1 MSMKKQVLFT
11 VSLLVCALLAA
22 GFAFAALPG
31 VPASAQGNY
40 DVVIIVAD
48 DFSGIALDTVNTG
61 QFDSSD
67 NCTVSLEGQAFAV
80 RGVSADPIDETHGDL
95 VYAQLA
101 ELIDDANA
109 SSVID
114 LIPVDIQGMTTDVAA
129 TRIGDAIA
137 DHPADFYVVNMSF
150 VIIPC
155 EYITGF
161 ADFESQMMHAR
172 DAKDLNRYRGLF
184 QRAVVFYD
192 NTVFPA
198 MSNRAQDAT
207 DLDPVQSLFSSMGS
221 NVIPVAAAGNFGLD
235 FPFWPGAWGQVIS
248 VSASEGTGY
257 DAPASWD
264 KKKDTP
270 LLGAENLNPG
280 KTTRISNYGEVMM
293 PGEYNSD
300 FGLVSGTSFAAPRLS
315 VAMAVYV
322 SEVGGNYCQQPDG
335 DPALAYGDWDNLTL
349 DEVISDYC
357 SDMASH
363 LP

>member
-1 MSMKKQVLFT
+1 MKRTLFLT
-11 VSLLVCALLAA
+11 GAILLAA
-22 GFAFAALPG
+22 GFVFPVQPG
-31 VPASAQGNY
+31 IPAGAQGNY
-40 DVVIIVAD
+40 SVVIVVAD
-48 DFSGIALDTVNTG
+48 DFSGRALDTVDTG

-80 RGVSADPIDETHGDL
+80 RGASDAPINETHGDL
-95 VYAQLA
+95 VYAQLD
-101 ELIDDANA
+101 ELIADAGA
-109 SSVID
+109 SSAVD
-114 LIPVDIQGMTTDVAA
+114 LVPVDIQGMTTDVAA
-129 TRIGDAIA
+129 DRISDAIVNN
-137 DHPADFYVVNMSF
+137 PADFYVVNMSF

-161 ADFESQMMHAR
+161 ADFESQMMDAR
-172 DAKDLNRYRGLF
+172 DAKDLNKYRGLF

-198 MSNRAQDAT
+198 MSQRAQNAS
-207 DLDPVQSLFSSMGS
+207 DLDPLQSLFTGLGS

-248 VSASEGTGY
+248 VSASEGIGY
-257 DAPASWD
+257 HSPASWD

-293 PGEYNSD
+293 PGEYDSD
-300 FGLVSGTSFAAPRLS
+300 FGMVSGTSFAAPRLS

-322 SEVGGNYCQQPDG
+322 SEVGGSYCQQSDG

-349 DEVISDYC
+349 DEVINDYC
-357 SDMASH
+357 SGMASH

>member
-1 MSMKKQVLFT
+1 MKNRVLFS
-11 VSLLVCALLAA
+11 VSMLVYALLAT
-22 GFAFAALPG
+22 GFVFAALPS
-31 VPASAQGNY
+31 VPASAQGDY

-48 DFSGIALDTVNTG
+48 DFSGNALGTIDTG
-61 QFDSSD
+61 QFDRSEKCSV
-67 NCTVSLEGQAFAV
+67 NLEGQAFAV
-80 RGVSADPIDETHGDL
+80 RGVSADPIDEPHGNL
-95 VYAQLA
+95 VFAQLE
-101 ELIDDANA
+101 ELLDDANA
-109 SSVID
+109 GSAID
-114 LIPVDIQGMTTDVAA
+114 LVPVDIQGVTTDVVAS
-129 TRIGDAIA
+129 RIAEAID

-161 ADFESQMMHAR
+161 ADFESQMMDAR
-172 DAKDLNRYRGLF
+172 DAKDLNKYQGLF

-198 MSNRAQDAT
+198 MSRRAQNAT
-207 DLDPVQSLFSSMGS
+207 DLDPLQSLFTSLGS

-257 DAPASWD
+257 HAPASWD
-264 KKKDTP
+264 RKKDTP
-270 LLGAENLNPG
+270 LLGTENLNPG

-300 FGLVSGTSFAAPRLS
+300 FGMVSGTSFAAPRLS
-315 VAMAVYV
+315 VVMAVYV
-322 SEVGGNYCQQPDG
+322 SEVGGSHCQQSDG
-335 DPALAYGDWDNLTL
+335 DPALAYGVWDNLTL
-349 DEVISDYC
+349 DEVINGYC